1 MHQTTQIQKMDVGHR
16 RRDNRDSNCD
26 YDDNITTY
34 STMKTQD
41 ITTTNLTDNTM
52 SIGLEL
58 SIYGL
63 YGLLSVLA
71 GVPLESVFSSLLGS
85 ACTVFLVRALAAG
98 AGSASGAKLSKTIVS
113 VSFWIKVGIGFVFSM
128 ALSPSLF
135 DYLSPTRPWLDIY
148 AVYFLLGSL
157 GVVLLRIIT
166 KFFGGVERK
175 ADDLGE
181 SVGDN
186 VLGRVRRKPKDADK

>member
-1 MHQTTQIQKMDVGHR
+1 MDVGHR

-34 STMKTQD
+34 PTMKTQD

-71 GVPLESVFSSLLGS
+71 GVPLESVFLSLLGS
-85 ACTVFLVRALAAG
+85 ACTVFLVKALAAG

-135 DYLSPTRPWLDIY
+135 DYLSPTRPWLDIH

-157 GVVLLRIIT
+157 GVVDLRIIT

>member
-1 MHQTTQIQKMDVGHR
+1 MGGGGRND
-16 RRDNRDSNCD
+16 RDSDCD
-26 YDDNITTY
+26 CNNITIY
-34 STMKTQD
+34 PTMKAQD

-52 SIGLEL
+52 SIGIEL

-71 GVPLESVFSSLLGS
+71 GVPLESVFLSLLGS
-85 ACTVFLVRALAAG
+85 ACTVFLVKALAAG

-135 DYLSPTRPWLDIY
+135 DYLSPTRPWLDIH

>member
-1 MHQTTQIQKMDVGHR
+1 MW
-16 RRDNRDSNCD
+16 DNWESGNTNQP
-26 YDDNITTY
+26 YP
-34 STMKTQD
+34 TMKTQD

-71 GVPLESVFSSLLGS
+71 GVPLESVFLSLLGS
-85 ACTVFLVRALAAG
+85 ACTVFLVKALVAG
-98 AGSASGAKLSKTIVS
+98 AGSVSGAKLSKTIVS

-135 DYLSPTRPWLDIY
+135 DYLSPTRPWLDIH